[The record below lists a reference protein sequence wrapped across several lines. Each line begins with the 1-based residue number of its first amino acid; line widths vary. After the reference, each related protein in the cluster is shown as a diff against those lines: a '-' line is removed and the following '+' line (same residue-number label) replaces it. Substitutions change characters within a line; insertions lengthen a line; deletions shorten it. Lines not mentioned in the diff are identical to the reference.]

1 MRDSLSF
8 HLNLYKESEDEDG
21 GSVQLEHKDI
31 TDVTE
36 IKEINELKID
46 VNTSKLKPISP
57 IKDNETKEET
67 DDIAFYLDTDRTIRL
82 QSTQEVNNNEERID
96 RIDSK
101 RSDDDHFM
109 FDKYLDEAQADRR
122 SIDLMRRSN
131 SIRQTFGEGQRE
143 QSFSLFSKQLE
154 NEMDAMESSDLLLCD
169 DFEEYGDLF
178 DRANQILLGKEDA
191 EEEKKECITGEIQK
205 PTLYE

>member
-21 GSVQLEHKDI
+21 RSVQLEHKDI

-82 QSTQEVNNNEERID
+82 QST
-96 RIDSK
+96 
-101 RSDDDHFM
+101 
-109 FDKYLDEAQADRR
+109 
-122 SIDLMRRSN
+122 
-131 SIRQTFGEGQRE
+131 
-143 QSFSLFSKQLE
+143 
-154 NEMDAMESSDLLLCD
+154 
-169 DFEEYGDLF
+169 
-178 DRANQILLGKEDA
+178 
-191 EEEKKECITGEIQK
+191 
-205 PTLYE
+205 